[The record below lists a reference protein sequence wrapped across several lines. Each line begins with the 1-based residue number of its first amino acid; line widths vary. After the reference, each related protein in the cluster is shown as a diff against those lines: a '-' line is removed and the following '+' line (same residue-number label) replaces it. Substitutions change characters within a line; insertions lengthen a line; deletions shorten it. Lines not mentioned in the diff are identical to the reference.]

1 MPPSFQ
7 EDLINKIPRF
17 GTACQAGLYLPNSGK
32 GVGGAG
38 REEDQGLDGKHTAKK
53 NRGKADV
60 MQRKCDIAQVSWF
73 QRLKYEN

>member
-7 EDLINKIPRF
+7 EDLINKIPRPCA
-17 GTACQAGLYLPNSGK
+17 ACQAGLYLSQSAG
-32 GVGGAG
+32 GVGAAG
-38 REEDQGLDGKHTAKK
+38 GQDDQGFAGGHFVKK
-53 NRGKADV
+53 IGGKAVV